1 MGRANHIGQDHGFD
15 ALEFAGKSH
24 LCGHFAAAVG
34 VVAAV
39 AVPVNVPSV
48 SPVALRFFAVE
59 EGDPDV
65 EKMLSRAEQARQ
77 FDHGSGAGA
86 AIIGSDKVGYAYGV
100 VVRGVENDSGV
111 RAMQLDHNVFHR
123 QIAENRRSVKIVLL
137 DRAAVAFEL
146 ADNVGLRSANAVRIR
161 RPRPNLYEMP
171 HVFVCAGPVE
181 CGVYIGREL
190 SSRSS
195 A

>member
-1 MGRANHIGQDHGFD
+1 M
-15 ALEFAGKSH
+15 
-24 LCGHFAAAVG
+24 
-34 VVAAV
+34 
-39 AVPVNVPSV
+39 
-48 SPVALRFFAVE
+48 
-59 EGDPDV
+59 
-65 EKMLSRAEQARQ
+65 Q
-77 FDHGSGAGA
+77 F
-86 AIIGSDKVGYAYGV
+86 
-100 VVRGVENDSGV
+100 
-111 RAMQLDHNVFHR
+111 DHNVFHR